1 MNHQLSC
8 TDKRSHTKSP
18 LRQYIDYNIHVAN
31 QTDCATMPMAP
42 TQPSSFMPIPSFLP
56 SCPEEI
62 NKMCG
67 REIDEALRHRNLM
80 LSYHGKGETC
90 SEDNNES
97 STSNDKGKER
107 RKTTGREV
115 GTDIFFNATVQ
126 AIRHFIYLS
135 SLHHDRSSDKGRVM
149 RCRTASL
156 G

>member
-80 LSYHGKGETC
+80 LSYHGKGEVPLQSC
-90 SEDNNES
+90 
-97 STSNDKGKER
+97 
-107 RKTTGREV
+107 
-115 GTDIFFNATVQ
+115 
-126 AIRHFIYLS
+126 
-135 SLHHDRSSDKGRVM
+135 
-149 RCRTASL
+149 
-156 G
+156 